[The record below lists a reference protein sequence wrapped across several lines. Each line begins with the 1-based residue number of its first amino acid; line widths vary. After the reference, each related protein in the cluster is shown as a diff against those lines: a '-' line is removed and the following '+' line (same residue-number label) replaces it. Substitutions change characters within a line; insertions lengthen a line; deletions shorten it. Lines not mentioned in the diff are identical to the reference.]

1 MVTNYPSIKKL
12 ITNSP
17 HHGTESTNSKEAQI
31 ITTSKDM
38 EYQSQRSKL
47 RNQSISKIK
56 ESIIK
61 IQESATVLRPR
72 TVARLST
79 NTISPFSIYI
89 FVLDCLP
96 NTFFSL
102 FKKKKTKWTT
112 LHLNHRLESDPLDNH
127 KCHCWSIVSKLRND
141 LSTSNISHPP
151 KPNHVQFMV
160 TPWVPTET
168 TCIQKISQAH
178 SLTYQNKHTN
188 YIYL

>member
-102 FKKKKTKWTT
+102 FKTQNSKKKNIKLQRNE
-112 LHLNHRLESDPLDNH
+112 LHCN
-127 KCHCWSIVSKLRND
+127 
-141 LSTSNISHPP
+141 
-151 KPNHVQFMV
+151 
-160 TPWVPTET
+160 
-168 TCIQKISQAH
+168 
-178 SLTYQNKHTN
+178 
-188 YIYL
+188 